1 MNIIKRTFFIL
12 LFIVLIFFS
21 FNFKI
26 KAKEVNVYVFYGNT
40 CPHCEEARDYLNTVK
55 SKYNLNL
62 VEYEVWNNGD
72 NKEIMNDVANYLD
85 INVRGVPFVVID
97 NTPIIG
103 YSSNTT
109 NQTYI
114 YHINKAS
121 KNNFVDEVGI
131 HLGVVDRE
139 KNNPNNSY
147 EYKLFGKNL
156 KKTNVLLSTVLL
168 GLLDAFNISMF
179 WGILLISIL
188 LINIKDKKKALIVG
202 VSSIIF
208 MILLYFTLLISGIKY
223 DGYLNLINGF
233 RTLVSVLLI
242 ILGVLGLIKILKS
255 LDNENNT
262 TNVTKSNKFRS
273 ILIILSSF
281 ILIIVTVLISL
292 MNYGGVPDMILSM
305 ILNIFEYHKL
315 SFILKMVL
323 LIVYLLIIALIY
335 ILFYILLQKIFIKLK
350 LYELVD
356 KNGVVIS
363 SIIILFIGILLG
375 LKPLWLTFN
384 F

>member
-188 LINIKDKKKALIVG
+188 LINIKNKKKALIVG

-262 TNVTKSNKFRS
+262 TNVTKSNKFKS

-292 MNYGGVPDMILSM
+292 MNYGGVPDM

>member
-292 MNYGGVPDMILSM
+292 MNYGGVPDMIL
-305 ILNIFEYHKL
+305 NIFEYHKL

>member
-1 MNIIKRTFFIL
+1 MNLIKRTFLIL
-12 LFIVLIFFS
+12 GFIVLTFFS

-40 CPHCEEARDYLNTVK
+40 CPHCEEARDYLNSVK
-55 SKYNLNL
+55 SKYDLNL
-62 VEYEVWNNGD
+62 VEYEVWNDAD
-72 NKEIMNDVANYLD
+72 NKEIMKDVANFLD
-85 INVRGVPFVVID
+85 INVRGVPFVVIN

-121 KNNFVDEVGI
+121 KNNFVDKVGI
-131 HLGVVDRE
+131 HLGVVDKE
-139 KNNPNNSY
+139 NHKSNNSY
-147 EYKLFGKNL
+147 EYKVFGNNL
-156 KKTNVLLSTVLL
+156 KQINVLLSTVLL

-179 WGILLISIL
+179 WGILLISII
-188 LINIKDKKKALIVG
+188 LINIKDNKKAFIVG
-202 VSSIIF
+202 MSSIIF
-208 MILLYFTLLISGIKY
+208 MMLIYFILLISGIKY
-223 DGYLNLINGF
+223 DEYLNLINGF

-262 TNVTKSNKFRS
+262 TNVTKPNKFKS

-281 ILIIVTVLISL
+281 ILIIATVLISL
-292 MNYGGVPDMILSM
+292 MNYGGVPDMIL
-305 ILNIFEYHKL
+305 NIFEYHKL
-315 SFILKMVL
+315 SFILKVVL
-323 LIVYLLIIALIY
+323 LIIYLLIITLVY
-335 ILFYILLQKIFIKLK
+335 TLFYILLQKIFIKLK
-350 LYELVD
+350 LYELND
-356 KNGVVIS
+356 KNGLVIS